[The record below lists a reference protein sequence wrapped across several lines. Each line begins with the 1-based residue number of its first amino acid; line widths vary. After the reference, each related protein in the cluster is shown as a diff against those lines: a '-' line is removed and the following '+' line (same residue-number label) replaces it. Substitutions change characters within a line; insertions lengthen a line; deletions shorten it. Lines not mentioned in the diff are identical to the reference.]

1 MKSMMLTIMSRMI
14 NHLNDKTQ
22 MIGKREARPV
32 RREQPDPDQN
42 GNQPPT
48 TSRTNNTAFKHR
60 SHYSI
65 ILLFS

>member
-1 MKSMMLTIMSRMI
+1 
-14 NHLNDKTQ
+14 

-48 TSRTNNTAFKHR
+48 NCRTNNTAFKHR